1 MAAISISA
9 SAPAGAGSAHG
20 QISCNGDKL
29 VSSDA
34 PARDE
39 LRRRTNYQ
47 PGDTPETFIIPLLK
61 DRIESA
67 LFADLPACPRKVL
80 DAGCG
85 CQPFRQLLEGP
96 GSRYV
101 AMDVQQTPEMSVDV
115 VAAID
120 APLPAALVEYD
131 GFDFILCTEV
141 LEHVANWAV
150 AFANLATLLR
160 PGGRLLITCPHF
172 YRLHEEPY
180 DFWRPTLHAIGHH
193 ARINGLTVAKQ
204 EMVGDGWDVLGTL
217 LASCP
222 AVPHRPGLRFRLGS
236 KIVNAARRMLFA
248 LLKWRLPQK
257 LARLPGT
264 YLSNVV
270 LLEKK

>member
-1 MAAISISA
+1 
-9 SAPAGAGSAHG
+9 
-20 QISCNGDKL
+20 
-29 VSSDA
+29 
-34 PARDE
+34 
-39 LRRRTNYQ
+39 
-47 PGDTPETFIIPLLK
+47 
-61 DRIESA
+61 
-67 LFADLPACPRKVL
+67 
-80 DAGCG
+80 
-85 CQPFRQLLEGP
+85 
-96 GSRYV
+96 
-101 AMDVQQTPEMSVDV
+101 MDVIQTPEMSVDV
-115 VAAID
+115 VAAVD
-120 APLPAALVEYD
+120 GALPAEL
-131 GFDFILCTEV
+131 GGPGSFDFILCTEV
-141 LEHVANWAV
+141 LEHVADWAA

-160 PGGRLLITCPHF
+160 PGGRLLVTCPHF

-193 ARINGLTVAKQ
+193 ARINGLAVAKQ

-236 KIVNAARRMLFA
+236 KIVNAARRVLFA
-248 LLKWRLPQK
+248 LLRRGLPQK